1 MSFSFLYVISKKNP
15 VSPYV
20 IFYKKETDN
29 ISAQEGKKTG
39 KIVYVNDNGE
49 QAVIKDG
56 VNGEIAAVLTVG
68 REEIGKE
75 LKKEGY
81 AGTDRE
87 IDIILNGG
95 FRQYAEDQKGEIIGD
110 AVCVAIGDAAC
121 RGQIEYAD
129 EYRRALRANGC
140 EVIECFTCSECEHGV
155 CYRYGDKVDSET
167 AMDCSHYSNDMQV
180 CLKEKCSLGKSLELP
195 LVFTISDEKVD
206 KQKILEIAKNSP
218 LCDYMIKDF
227 IADAKKRGHGVTL
240 VRAEVR
246 YKDTEDCEG

>member
-1 MSFSFLYVISKKNP
+1 MSFSFLYVNSKKNP

-68 REEIGKE
+68 REEIGEE
-75 LKKEGY
+75 LKKEGC

-129 EYRRALRANGC
+129 EY
-140 EVIECFTCSECEHGV
+140 T
-155 CYRYGDKVDSET
+155 
-167 AMDCSHYSNDMQV
+167 
-180 CLKEKCSLGKSLELP
+180 
-195 LVFTISDEKVD
+195 
-206 KQKILEIAKNSP
+206 
-218 LCDYMIKDF
+218 
-227 IADAKKRGHGVTL
+227 DAKKRGHGVTL